1 MNRHGFIGG
10 SDAAAILGVS
20 PWKSAVDLYLE
31 KTEPQ
36 PERAETPALRR
47 GKRLEP
53 YICDMLTAE
62 HGLQL
67 VRRNERYA
75 DPEHPFLACEIDAET
90 DDGQNVEIKTV
101 HPFKAGEWG
110 RDEDAIPVHYTAQAM
125 HGLMITG
132 RDACIFAALIGDDLR
147 IYRVE
152 RDAEIIAGMRAREVA
167 FWNHH
172 ILPRIPPAP
181 RTADETLALF
191 ARDIGTSVEATEA
204 VAAALDRLRGVRADI
219 KAAEAAES
227 ELLDTIKA
235 HMRDASNLTHNGRI
249 IATWKTQT
257 ARRIDIKALETAHPD
272 IAEQFKRA
280 SESRVFRIK

>member
-75 DPEHPFLACEIDAET
+75 DPEHPLS
-90 DDGQNVEIKTV
+90 
-101 HPFKAGEWG
+101 
-110 RDEDAIPVHYTAQAM
+110 
-125 HGLMITG
+125 
-132 RDACIFAALIGDDLR
+132 LI
-147 IYRVE
+147 
-152 RDAEIIAGMRAREVA
+152 
-167 FWNHH
+167 H
-172 ILPRIPPAP
+172 I
-181 RTADETLALF
+181 
-191 ARDIGTSVEATEA
+191 
-204 VAAALDRLRGVRADI
+204 
-219 KAAEAAES
+219 
-227 ELLDTIKA
+227 
-235 HMRDASNLTHNGRI
+235 
-249 IATWKTQT
+249 
-257 ARRIDIKALETAHPD
+257 
-272 IAEQFKRA
+272 
-280 SESRVFRIK
+280 